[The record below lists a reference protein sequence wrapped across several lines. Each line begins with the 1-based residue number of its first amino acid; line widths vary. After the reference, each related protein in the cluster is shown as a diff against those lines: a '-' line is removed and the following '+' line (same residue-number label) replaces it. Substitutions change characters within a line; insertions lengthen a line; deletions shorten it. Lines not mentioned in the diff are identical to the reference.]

1 MAFAL
6 FMAVLALF
14 VFMAFRLRMLTL
26 DGAFSSWGLGVVIT
40 AAFGYRGL
48 GLLLLFFISS
58 SLLSKWGKEKKKK
71 LRTLSVEST
80 GRNAGQ
86 VFANGGA
93 AFIAGGGYL
102 LFPHPFWLALFIG
115 SLAEA
120 SADTWASEI
129 GVLSKGEPYHLLR
142 RTRVE
147 RGISGAVSPLGLAAA
162 ALGSLLISATGALMF
177 FDGKWIFPVLLFIFL
192 AGFLGNVLDTI
203 IGGTVQLGFRCRIC
217 GAEVEEHTHCGVLTE
232 KIKGWSSVNNNTV
245 NFISST
251 LAGLAAGVVILWIL

>member
-6 FMAVLALF
+6 FMVVLALF
-14 VFMAFRLRMLTL
+14 VAIAYKIRMLTL
-26 DGAFSSWGLGVVIT
+26 GGAFSSWGIGVVVC

-71 LRTLSVEST
+71 LRTLSVESK

-93 AFIAGGGYL
+93 AFLAGAGF
-102 LFPHPFWLALFIG
+102 LFFSHPFWLALFIA

-120 SADTWASEI
+120 AADTWASEV
-129 GVLSKGEPYHLLR
+129 GVLSKGEPYHILR

-147 RGISGAVSPLGLAAA
+147 RGISGAVSPLGLTAA
-162 ALGSLLISATGALMF
+162 ALGSLLISVTGALLF
-177 FDGKWIFPVLLFIFL
+177 FEGKWAFYVFLITFL
-192 AGFLGNVLDTI
+192 AGFLGNILDTI
-203 IGGTVQLGFRCRIC
+203 IGGTVQLGFRCPVC
-217 GAEVEEHTHCGVLTE
+217 GAEVEVHTHCGVPTE
-232 KIKGWSSVNNNTV
+232 QIKGWSSVNNNTV

-251 LAGLAAGVVILWIL
+251 LAGVTAGVMMFWVL